1 MIKACL
7 RLLLICSVALFSV
20 PSLAAAKP
28 SFKLCWS
35 IYAGWMP
42 WDYAQQSGIVKKWAD
57 KYGIDIQFVQVNDY
71 IESVNQY
78 TAGGYDGRTKR
89 NREARTIPVT
99 GHAET
104 TAPNA
109 GD

>member
-42 WDYAQQSGIVKKWAD
+42 WDYAQQSGIVKK
-57 KYGIDIQFVQVNDY
+57 
-71 IESVNQY
+71 
-78 TAGGYDGRTKR
+78 
-89 NREARTIPVT
+89 
-99 GHAET
+99 
-104 TAPNA
+104 
-109 GD
+109 